1 MANRTDTK
9 AMEQANNKSL
19 LNSTSDNTNP
29 IDTKLMLLD
38 ACNVISTIVGA
49 DEFTLRS
56 VATQLCKITDY
67 MLPYKMQD
75 VMDAEN
81 EVVSAEDAVDKDV
94 AGADGR
100 LERAQDK
107 LKQKEE
113 VCDDVKAFHKANRE
127 NFFLQTGDKY
137 VPAPPKSA
145 KNRRPSREE
154 RLAKLPRRA

>member
-9 AMEQANNKSL
+9 AIEQANNKSL

-29 IDTKLMLLD
+29 IDTERMLLD

-94 AGADGR
+94 AGANGR

-107 LKQKEE
+107 LKQKTE
-113 VCDDVKAFHKANRE
+113 VCDDVEAFHKANRE

-137 VPAPPKSA
+137 VPAPPKGS
-145 KNRRPSREE
+145 KSRRPSREE
-154 RLAKLPRRA
+154 RLAGLRR

>member
-9 AMEQANNKSL
+9 AIEQANNKSL

-29 IDTKLMLLD
+29 KDAERMLLD

-49 DEFTLRS
+49 DDFTLRS

-67 MLPYKMQD
+67 MLPYKQQD

-81 EVVSAEDAVDKDV
+81 EVISAEDAVDKDV
-94 AGADGR
+94 AGANGR
-100 LERAQDK
+100 LERARDK
-107 LKQKEE
+107 LQQKKE
-113 VCDDVKAFHKANRE
+113 VCDDVTAFHKANRE

-137 VPAPPKSA
+137 VPAPPKTA
-145 KNRRPSREE
+145 KSRRPSREE
-154 RLAKLPRRA
+154 RLAKLRA